1 MKKQKRKKNVYDT
14 ALELYNDLLGI
25 YFDEYSDISDA
36 EKKMECKYKPRKL
49 VLKAYNYE
57 W

>member
-25 YFDEYSDISDA
+25 YFDEYSDISHA
-36 EKKMECKYKPRKL
+36 EKKKWSANINLES
-49 VLKAYNYE
+49 
-57 W
+57 

>member
-25 YFDEYSDISDA
+25 YFDEYSDLSDP
-36 EKKMECKYKPRKL
+36 ERKKWGANRNLES
-49 VLKAYNYE
+49 
-57 W
+57 